1 MKESREEYSK
11 GGTIHAVQEFLS
23 DVISQYRSHKQ
34 LAERA
39 IAQVSNDADL
49 FAVLGGEE
57 NSIAIIVKHVAG
69 NLRSRWTDFLTT
81 DGDKPDRKRD
91 LEFEHEAGETRASLL
106 ARWALGWR
114 PVFDTLEK
122 LKPEDLTRTVYL
134 RGEPLLVVQA
144 INRNLTHT
152 AYHVGQVVLLAKHFA
167 GDGWRT
173 LSIART
179 HTPR

>member
-1 MKESREEYSK
+1 M
-11 GGTIHAVQEFLS
+11 QEFLC
-23 DVISQYRSHKQ
+23 DVISQYRRHKQ

-49 FAVLGGEE
+49 FVVLGGDE
-57 NSIAIIVKHVAG
+57 NSIAMIVKHVAG

-81 DGDKPDRKRD
+81 DGEKPDRQRD
-91 LEFEHEAGETRASLL
+91 LEFDHEAGETRASLL

-122 LKPEDLTRTVYL
+122 LKPEDLTRTVHL
-134 RGEPLLVVQA
+134 RREPLLVVQA
-144 INRNLTHT
+144 IDRNLTHT
-152 AYHVGQVVLLAKHFA
+152 AYHVGQIVLLAKHFA

-173 LSIART
+173 LSIPRT
-179 HTPR
+179 RAPR

>member
-1 MKESREEYSK
+1 M
-11 GGTIHAVQEFLS
+11 HAYLD
-23 DVISQYRSHKQ
+23 DVTAQYRQHKQ

-49 FAVLGGEE
+49 FAVLGPED
-57 NSIAIIVKHVAG
+57 NSIAIIIKHVAG

-81 DGDKPDRKRD
+81 DGEKPDRRRD

-106 ARWALGWR
+106 ARWAVGWR

-122 LKPEDLTRTVYL
+122 LKPEDLSRTVHV
-134 RGEPLLVVQA
+134 RSEPLPVVQA

-152 AYHVGQVVLLAKHFA
+152 AYHVGQLVFLAKHFV
-167 GDGWRT
+167 GDDWRT
-173 LSIART
+173 LSVPRSNTAR
-179 HTPR
+179 